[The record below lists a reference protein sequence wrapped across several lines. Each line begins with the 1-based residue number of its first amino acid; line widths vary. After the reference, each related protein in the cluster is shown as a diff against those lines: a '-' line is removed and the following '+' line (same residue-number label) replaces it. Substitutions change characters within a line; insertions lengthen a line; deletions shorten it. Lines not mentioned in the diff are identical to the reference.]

1 MRRALIVQG
10 GWQGHEPRQ
19 VAEVLA
25 RALRENG
32 FEVEVSDTLDSF
44 KDEERLRNLDLIVP
58 EWTMGAIER
67 EQLLPLLAAVRSGVG
82 IAGVHGGMG
91 DAFRYETEYQYMV
104 GGQWVAH
111 PGGDGVEYEVHI
123 EDVPSPITE
132 GLDDFSV
139 CSEHY
144 YMHVDPGN
152 QVLATTRFGDVI
164 MPVAWTKMYGRGRVF
179 YCSLGHVAQVFD
191 QAPEILTLVTRGMLW
206 AAEALSESA
215 GQRN

>member
-1 MRRALIVQG
+1 MKRALIVQG
-10 GWQGHEPRQ
+10 GWQGHEPKQ
-19 VAEVLA
+19 VSEVLA

-44 KDEERLRNLDLIVP
+44 KDEERLRSLDLIVP

-144 YMHVDPGN
+144 YVHVDPGN

-179 YCSLGHVAQVFD
+179 YCSLGHVAQVFE

-215 GQRN
+215 G